1 MILHWRIVVEYQVLP
16 ISTKSID
23 RIAIRVSQ
31 FVWISI
37 DRSLTTIHCT
47 LILKD
52 CIIGSA
58 GHITLLPCTLPAV
71 RKIIVNLRLAYLTL
85 LGGNEYYTIG
95 STGTI
100 DSTRSSILQH
110 LDTLDITRV
119 EIVETT
125 LDRHAVYDVERI

>member
-1 MILHWRIVVEYQVLP
+1 MILHWRIVIEYQVLP

-47 LILKD
+47 LVLKD
-52 CIIGSA
+52 GVVSGACYIA
-58 GHITLLPCTLPAV
+58 LLPCTLPAV
-71 RKIIVNLRLAYLTL
+71 REIVVDLCLAHLTL
-85 LGGNEYYTIG
+85 LGGYENYTVG

-100 DSTRSSILQH
+100 DGTRSSILQH

-125 LDRHAVYDVERI
+125 LDRHTVYDVERI

>member
-1 MILHWRIVVEYQVLP
+1 MVLYRGIVVEYQVLP

-31 FVWISI
+31 FVWISK

-47 LILKD
+47 LVLKD
-52 CIIGSA
+52 GVVSGACYIA
-58 GHITLLPCTLPAV
+58 LLPCTLPAV
-71 RKIIVNLRLAYLTL
+71 REVIVDLCLSYLTL
-85 LGGNEYYTIG
+85 LGGYENYTVG

-100 DSTRSSILQH
+100 DGTRSSILKH